1 MNQDIS
7 MMIAVRAEI
16 AKAYKV
22 SPAVAKNGLLQLAV
36 GLCFG
41 IVAAML
47 GEHWVALMLFI
58 VAPMIAK
65 FTILRGQL
73 AQLSVL
79 DAFYKTNMEQ
89 VAAPFENLLNEHD
102 GALLTAHTYGISGP
116 LVNFKAPTQIA
127 RCLDEI
133 LRVNYR
139 GEPSEITYVWKVTAS
154 FSDTDPERFVWCL
167 GSHDRRLDAL
177 GDHFAFDAAKL
188 TDDFKFMAM
197 GVEKLIAHD
206 LATSQ

>member
-1 MNQDIS
+1 
-7 MMIAVRAEI
+7 
-16 AKAYKV
+16 
-22 SPAVAKNGLLQLAV
+22 
-36 GLCFG
+36 
-41 IVAAML
+41 ML
-47 GEHWVALMLFI
+47 GEHWLALMLFI
-58 VAPMIAK
+58 AAPVIAK

-73 AQLSVL
+73 AQLSVF

-127 RCLDEI
+127 RYLDEI
-133 LRVNYR
+133 LSINYR

-154 FSDTDPERFVWCL
+154 FDSADSERFVWCL
-167 GSHDRRLDAL
+167 ASHDRRLDAL

-188 TDDFKFMAM
+188 TDDFKWMAIRI
-197 GVEKLIAHD
+197 EKLIAHD
-206 LATSQ
+206 LATSR

>member
-1 MNQDIS
+1 
-7 MMIAVRAEI
+7 MII
-16 AKAYKV
+16 ALRSEVARTYKV

-47 GEHWVALMLFI
+47 GEHWVALVLFI
-58 VAPMIAK
+58 IAPAIAK

-73 AQLSVL
+73 AQLSTV
-79 DAFYKTNMEQ
+79 DEFYKTNIKA
-89 VAAPFENLLNEHD
+89 VAAPFEILLNEHD
-102 GALLTAHTYGISGP
+102 GALLSAHTYGSSGP

-127 RCLDEI
+127 RYLDEI
-133 LRVNYR
+133 LRCKNQ
-139 GEPSEITYVWKVTAS
+139 GKPSEITYIWKVTAS
-154 FSDTDPERFVWCL
+154 FSDADPKRFVWCL
-167 GSHDRRLDAL
+167 ASHDRRLDAL
-177 GDHFAFDAAKL
+177 GEHFAFDAEKL

-197 GVEKLIAHD
+197 GVEKLIAND